1 LQLTWPTKG
10 GMMATLEVKQF
21 NLSAW
26 LIGITA
32 LVYLGGALFALV
44 THQIVFAEFLAAVG
58 TPLGGMTGWVA
69 RAARAV
75 PQ

>member
-1 LQLTWPTKG
+1 
-10 GMMATLEVKQF
+10 MATLETRQF

-26 LIGITA
+26 LTGVTL
-32 LVYLGGALFALV
+32 LVYMGGALYALV
-44 THQIVFAEFLAAVG
+44 THQIGFGDFIAAVG

-69 RAARAV
+69 HAAKAV